1 MPTALS
7 ESQTEIPTRTVEAA
21 PLHLLHVFPTLAIG
35 GARTRLI
42 DIANAL
48 PRKFRH
54 TILAM
59 DGNLDAAAGLAPDV
73 RRDIASIPVVHS
85 SNFSLANVRRA
96 RRLLRRVAPDLLVT
110 YNSDTFEWSLANW
123 PALTP
128 HIHIED
134 GFGYDEAPL
143 RPLGR
148 RVWIRRLCL
157 AGCERVVVPS
167 TTLAQI
173 AIEAW
178 RLKPERVLHLPHGVD
193 AARFERPPDRALI
206 ESLGLPD
213 GTLVVGA
220 VAALRPDKNVR
231 RLVRVFA
238 SLPPALDAR
247 LVIVGE
253 GPERA
258 RILAEI
264 ARLGV
269 SARVTMAGALAAP
282 ERLLGRFDVFALA
295 SDSEQMPGAVLEAMA
310 AGLPVAATDVGDIRH
325 MLSAGNGQFVVPTGD
340 EGALKTALLT
350 LLEYRD
356 LRHGIGASNR
366 AHARSTYP
374 LETMVARYD
383 ALFEGATRYSAGMRR
398 TAGPVS

>member
-1 MPTALS
+1 VPTALS
-7 ESQTEIPTRTVEAA
+7 ESQTEIPSRTDGPA

-42 DIANAL
+42 AIANAL
-48 PRKFRH
+48 PRKYRH

-59 DGNLDAAAGLAPDV
+59 DGNLDAASGLAPDV
-73 RRDIASIPVVHS
+73 RRDLARIPVVNS
-85 SNFSLANVRRA
+85 RNFSLANVRRA
-96 RRLLRRVAPDLLVT
+96 RGLLRRIAPDLLVT
-110 YNSDTFEWSLANW
+110 YNSDTFEWSLADW
-123 PALTP
+123 PGLVP

-143 RPLGR
+143 RPMGR

-157 AGCERVVVPS
+157 AGCQRVVVPS
-167 TTLAQI
+167 TTLVRI
-173 AIEAW
+173 AIDAW
-178 RLKPERVLHLPHGVD
+178 HLKPERVLHLPHGVD
-193 AARFERPPDRALI
+193 VGRFGQPPDRALI

-213 GTLVVGA
+213 GALVVGT
-220 VAALRPDKNVR
+220 VAALRPDKNVL

-238 SLPPALDAR
+238 SLPATLGAR
-247 LVIVGE
+247 LVIVGD

-258 RILAEI
+258 RILAEV
-264 ARLGV
+264 ARLGI
-269 SARVTMAGALAAP
+269 SARVILAGGIAAP

-295 SDSEQMPGAVLEAMA
+295 SDAEQMPGAVLEAMA
-310 AGLPVAATDVGDIRH
+310 AGLPVAATDVGDIRP

-356 LRHGIGASNR
+356 LRHGIGAANR
-366 AHARSTYP
+366 ERARTTYP

-383 ALFEGATRYSAGMRR
+383 ALFEGAARYS
-398 TAGPVS
+398 P